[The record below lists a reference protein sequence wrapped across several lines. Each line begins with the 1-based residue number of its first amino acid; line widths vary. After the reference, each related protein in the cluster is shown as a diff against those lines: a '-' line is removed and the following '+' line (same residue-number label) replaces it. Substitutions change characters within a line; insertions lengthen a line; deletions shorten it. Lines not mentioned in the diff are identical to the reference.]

1 MPSAIIRERA
11 MSSCSL
17 VIPTSA
23 ARGLCHAASDWVGS
37 FAISIRRQHKI
48 ARPRFNLPL
57 SHHRCNQE
65 IAEARATRFATPLSQ
80 LRRLVELATR
90 RTNYKFLR
98 QSNFLTIRLAARI
111 KEGLGSDGGFPENL
125 CDYAGLQQ
133 TRLELATKIK
143 TITVDVNA
151 T

>member
-23 ARGLCHAASDWVGS
+23 ARGLCDAASDWVGS
-37 FAISIRRQHKI
+37 FAITIRIRRQHKI

-57 SHHRCNQE
+57 SHHRCDQE

-80 LRRLVELATR
+80 LRRLVELATC

-98 QSNFLTIRLAARI
+98 QSNFLTIRGYHVEPGPLGKRI
-111 KEGLGSDGGFPENL
+111 QKDPAE
-125 CDYAGLQQ
+125 
-133 TRLELATKIK
+133 ATIALNVSRGK
-143 TITVDVNA
+143 A
-151 T
+151 CHH

>member
-37 FAISIRRQHKI
+37 FAITIRRQHKI

-57 SHHRCNQE
+57 SHHRCDQE

-98 QSNFLTIRLAARI
+98 QSNFLTIRGGEEFRCQPYKGNHARGKCPKI
-111 KEGLGSDGGFPENL
+111 LLTFFPF
-125 CDYAGLQQ
+125 A
-133 TRLELATKIK
+133 TRR
-143 TITVDVNA
+143 
-151 T
+151 

>member
-37 FAISIRRQHKI
+37 FAITIKRQHKI

-57 SHHRCNQE
+57 SHHRYDQE

-98 QSNFLTIRLAARI
+98 QSNFLTMRDDERFI
-111 KEGLGSDGGFPENL
+111 SDLPGDIGGNL
-125 CDYAGLQQ
+125 NLVANTL
-133 TRLELATKIK
+133 L
-143 TITVDVNA
+143 
-151 T
+151 